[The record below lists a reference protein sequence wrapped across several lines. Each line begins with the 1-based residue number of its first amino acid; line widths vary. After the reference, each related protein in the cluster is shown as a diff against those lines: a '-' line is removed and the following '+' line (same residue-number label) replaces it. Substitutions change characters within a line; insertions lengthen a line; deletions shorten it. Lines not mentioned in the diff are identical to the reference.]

1 MEIEKL
7 DYALSIREKID
18 ALMGIKKQLQ
28 DAPDLQEV
36 LTKEYKD
43 FAFALPGDDVFNEAT
58 VAMKKFHS
66 AWISQIDSMIDS
78 LRTEF
83 DAL

>member
-7 DYALSIREKID
+7 DDALSIREKID
-18 ALMGIKKQLQ
+18 ALMGIKEQLQ
-28 DAPDLQEV
+28 DAPGLQEV
-36 LTKEYKD
+36 LTKEYKG
-43 FAFALPGDDVFNEAT
+43 FALALPGDDVFKEAN
-58 VAMKKFHS
+58 VAMQKFHS
-66 AWISQIDSMIDS
+66 AWISHIDSMIDS